1 MTIKTTSKSDR
12 STGQLRSSAQ
22 RATEQLRLE
31 GIDAECIS
39 SEGGVYVNVW
49 TVDLSDTLSLRIHDE
64 EVKHLA
70 TKYDKRQD
78 I

>member
-1 MTIKTTSKSDR
+1 MSKENHPMNSV
-12 STGQLRSSAQ
+12 QK
-22 RATEQLRLE
+22 ATKQLRLE
-31 GIDAECIS
+31 GIDAEYIS

-70 TKYDKRQD
+70 TKYDKRETS
-78 I
+78 